1 MIFTCVMSTLHG
13 TVVVTHSVKIIE
25 IVLWIT
31 THPVWPSPWRP
42 VRRETPAALASLYHV
57 RSHVHT
63 SEWEFDHVLHLHP
76 AIPILKDGTKLSQ
89 TRIMFTTSIFTCVD
103 FYLSKAFQMQ
113 YEDVRQSPQTELNAA
128 LLKLLTVRT
137 SPRVVGC

>member
-13 TVVVTHSVKIIE
+13 TMVVTHSVKIIE

-89 TRIMFTTSIFTCVD
+89 TRIMFTTSIFIYAWIFTCRKRFRCSMRMSGKVHR
-103 FYLSKAFQMQ
+103 LSLML
-113 YEDVRQSPQTELNAA
+113 P
-128 LLKLLTVRT
+128 
-137 SPRVVGC
+137 C